1 MGGTT
6 ITAVANPKG
15 GTGKST
21 VSANLA
27 AVAAL
32 RGKKTLLIDLDP
44 QGSSSLLSGIQSA
57 EDRHSAGAMFSDVP
71 LLPSQLAIA
80 TPYGFDVVPAGAGL
94 IETEDWLARNV
105 IGQHQLRLLFKRDT
119 AMAAYDFVVVDTTG
133 FKGRLL
139 NAALL
144 AATNVVIPIRPS
156 VLSTNELPDFLAIM
170 AKINLLRE
178 GLGDQR
184 LYVNGI
190 VFNMVKEGTNSAKA
204 NIAEVNEALLLTE
217 SDFGC
222 AKSFLPDGTAIE
234 EAARAH
240 APVVCVQPATKIAQR
255 YNLLFDELFGIDPI
269 ARSVVA

>member
-1 MGGTT
+1 MNGTT

-21 VSANLA
+21 VSANIA

-32 RGKKTLLIDLDP
+32 RGRKTLLIDLDP
-44 QGSSSLLSGIQSA
+44 QGSSSLLSGIESA
-57 EDRHSAGAMFSDVP
+57 EDRHSAGAMFSDTP
-71 LLPSQLAIA
+71 MLPSQLAIA

-94 IETEDWLARNV
+94 IETEDWLARHV
-105 IGQHQLRLLFKRDT
+105 VGQHQLRLLFKRDT
-119 AMAAYDFVVVDTTG
+119 ALAEYDFVVVDTTG

-178 GLGDQR
+178 GLGDAR
-184 LYVNGI
+184 LFVNGVI
-190 VFNMVKEGTNSAKA
+190 FNMVKEGTNAAAA

-234 EAARAH
+234 EAAREH
-240 APVVCVQPATKIAQR
+240 APVVCVQPATKVAQR
-255 YNLLFDELFGIDPI
+255 YNQLFDELFGSDPI
-269 ARSVVA
+269 ARSVTA